1 MTMVNHLCCVQ
12 HLFETVQTER
22 MENKT
27 VAKKQKKQNKKKK
40 NHNWLRTEQ
49 VSLTA
54 SKDTNFSSRIPNK
67 LCSQPTLLFNGCQRN
82 RLKGTKG
89 AGEVYTVL

>member
-27 VAKKQKKQNKKKK
+27 VAKKQKKQNKKKIITGYE
-40 NHNWLRTEQ
+40 L
-49 VSLTA
+49 
-54 SKDTNFSSRIPNK
+54 NK
-67 LCSQPTLLFNGCQRN
+67 
-82 RLKGTKG
+82 
-89 AGEVYTVL
+89 

>member
-27 VAKKQKKQNKKKK
+27 VAKKQKKQNKKKIITGYELNK
-40 NHNWLRTEQ
+40 WVWLPAKTRIFRHEFQT
-49 VSLTA
+49 
-54 SKDTNFSSRIPNK
+54 SSAANPPFYSMGVR
-67 LCSQPTLLFNGCQRN
+67 
-82 RLKGTKG
+82 GTD
-89 AGEVYTVL
+89 